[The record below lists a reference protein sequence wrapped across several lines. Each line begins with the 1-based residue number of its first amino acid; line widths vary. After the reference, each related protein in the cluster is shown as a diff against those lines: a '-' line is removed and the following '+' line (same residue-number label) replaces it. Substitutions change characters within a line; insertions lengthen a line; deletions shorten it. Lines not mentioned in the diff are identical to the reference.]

1 MYTKPNVQYQK
12 EIASRSNSRCLV
24 QVFSDPFHGD
34 AQDDAEVLQVFAGD
48 ALGGQGFHQD
58 ASELL
63 KVAAVDAT
71 GGVAVSHVLV
81 PLLFFLYFTK

>member
-1 MYTKPNVQYQK
+1 M
-12 EIASRSNSRCLV
+12 SLV

-34 AQDDAEVLQVFAGD
+34 AQDGAEVLQVFAGD

-63 KVAAVDAT
+63 KVAAFDAT

-81 PLLFFLYFTK
+81 PILFFFYILLNKSV